1 MRILILSLL
10 LCSCGP
16 PPSPHGEY
24 QGEVLD
30 HTGQMHPCAVEIT
43 PVAPD
48 RVHIHLDYA
57 DQCDGDG
64 AHISGDALL
73 PDAGG
78 EITFDDYSLNGN
90 LYSAIGNEY
99 QISASPEGAEYVSPG
114 QRPGYGYGPTPIP
127 SPEGAK

>member
-1 MRILILSLL
+1 MRILILALL

-16 PPSPHGEY
+16 PPSPIGRYRGNLHDFAG
-24 QGEVLD
+24 LHHD
-30 HTGQMHPCAVEIT
+30 CIVEIT
-43 PVAPD
+43 PTAPD

-57 DQCDGDG
+57 GQCDGDG

-78 EITFDDYSLNGN
+78 EITFDEYYLNGS

-99 QISASPEGAEYVSPG
+99 RIAASPEGA
-114 QRPGYGYGPTPIP
+114 R
-127 SPEGAK
+127 